1 LLDQIGPGGSP
12 QHVHS
17 EMATPLNV
25 MQVQKAV
32 DALLNHTKI
41 SKGKNQL
48 FEDQTPINIV
58 FAFKKMPSTQG
69 RVKAHMM

>member
-1 LLDQIGPGGSP
+1 
-12 QHVHS
+12 
-17 EMATPLNV
+17 MATPMNV

-41 SKGKNQL
+41 SKAKNQL